1 MDDIRHRVG
10 VDAPIGEVYDA
21 CATRDGLAGWWTTDV
36 DGESQ
41 VGAELTFRFGGPDR
55 VTVME
60 VVELTPGERVVW
72 RCVGGPAEWL
82 DTTVTFDLQAQG
94 DETVVLFTQ
103 AGWREPVEFMHH
115 CSSKWGSY
123 LVSLKHGLEGA
134 KARPWPDDVKI
145 SSWD

>member
-21 CATRDGLAGWWTTDV
+21 CATRDGLAGWWTTDI

-55 VTVME
+55 VAVME
-60 VVELTPGERVVW
+60 VVELTPPERVVW

-82 DTTVTFDLQAQG
+82 DTTVTFDLRADG
-94 DETVVLFTQ
+94 DETVEDLLGRGVDLI
-103 AGWREPVEFMHH
+103 
-115 CSSKWGSY
+115 
-123 LVSLKHGLEGA
+123 SLKDGLEGA
-134 KARPWPDDVKI
+134 KARPWPHDVKM